1 MFNTIISIILWPLW
15 FIFFA
20 ITMVL
25 FFVSFLI
32 LPSNL
37 LHYIIRPISWT
48 YCLLAGQ
55 WLCKANDPPNPD
67 GQPYLYM
74 FNHESMLDQFMIAA
88 FIPHYITAVG
98 AIEQFKFPIWGYI
111 MKQYGI
117 IPIVRKDIK
126 KALSSLSKA
135 EDALKSG
142 VSLLIS
148 PEGTRT
154 LTGEMSPFKKGPFHL
169 AKNTGATII
178 PVGIIGAYKAKNKK
192 NWVLTPGKLITRFG
206 VPIKKKDFENL
217 SVEETR
223 DLVRD
228 RIQLLI
234 QA

>member
-1 MFNTIISIILWPLW
+1 
-15 FIFFA
+15 
-20 ITMVL
+20 
-25 FFVSFLI
+25 
-32 LPSNL
+32 
-37 LHYIIRPISWT
+37 
-48 YCLLAGQ
+48 LAGQ
-55 WLCKANDPPNPD
+55 WLCKENGPPSPD

-74 FNHESMLDQFMIAA
+74 FNHESMFDQSMIAA

-98 AIEQFKFPIWGYI
+98 AIEQFKYPIWGYI

-135 EDALKSG
+135 EDALNSG

-178 PVGIIGAYKAKNKK
+178 PVGIIGAYKAKKK
-192 NWVLTPGKLITRFG
+192 KDWVLTPGKLITRFG
-206 VPIKKKDFENL
+206 IPIEKKDFENL